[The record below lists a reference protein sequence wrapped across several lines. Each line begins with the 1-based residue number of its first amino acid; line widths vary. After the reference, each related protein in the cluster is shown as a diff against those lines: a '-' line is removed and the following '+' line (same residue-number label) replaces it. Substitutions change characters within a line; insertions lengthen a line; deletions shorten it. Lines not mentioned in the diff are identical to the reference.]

1 MKSIV
6 FILFVSFSFFQ
17 VSCEQHNHNGHNEN
31 STTKKEVVQNT
42 DLGNNSAKKEVVQN
56 TDLGNNSAIQM
67 QLNNL
72 LLGYFE
78 IKNALVATDGKLA
91 NSKAG
96 EFVKLLAKVE
106 ITKMTIE
113 QQTFYKPLAEK
124 IKFDAEHINETE
136 DAGHQRDHFGS
147 FSNNLFAI
155 IKNFKANKT
164 TVYQQF
170 CPMAFDN
177 KGAFWLSD
185 KDEIR
190 NPYFGDKM
198 LKCGKV
204 TEKL

>member
-1 MKSIV
+1 MKILI
-6 FILFVSFSFFQ
+6 FIWLFSFLFVQ
-17 VSCEQHNHNGHNEN
+17 VSCGQHNHNEHTEK
-31 STTKKEVVQNT
+31 TVAQKEVAKNV
-42 DLGNNSAKKEVVQN
+42 DLGKINSATQ
-56 TDLGNNSAIQM
+56 Q
-67 QLNNL
+67 QLNDL

-78 IKNALVATDGKLA
+78 IKNALVATNGKLA

-96 EFVKLLAKVE
+96 EFIKLLAKVE
-106 ITKMTIE
+106 IAKMTTE
-113 QQTFYKPLAEK
+113 QQIFYKPLAEK

-136 DAGHQRDHFGS
+136 DASHQRDHFES
-147 FSNNLFAI
+147 FSTNVFAVV
-155 IKNFKANKT
+155 KTLKANKV

-185 KDEIR
+185 KAEIR

>member
-1 MKSIV
+1 MKSLV
-6 FILFVSFSFFQ
+6 LILFVSFSFVQ
-17 VSCEQHNHNGHNEN
+17 VSCGQHNHNEN
-31 STTKKEVVQNT
+31 STTKKDVVKNA
-42 DLGNNSAKKEVVQN
+42 DLGKVNS
-56 TDLGNNSAIQM
+56 DIQT

-78 IKNALVATDGKLA
+78 IKNALVATNGKLA

-96 EFVKLLAKVE
+96 EFIKLLAKVE
-106 ITKMTIE
+106 IAKMTTE
-113 QQTFYKPLAEK
+113 QQIFYKPLAEK
-124 IKFDAEHINETE
+124 LKFDAEHINETE
-136 DAGHQRDHFGS
+136 EASHQRDHFES
-147 FSNNLFAI
+147 FSTNLFVV
-155 IKNFKANKT
+155 IKNFKANKV

-185 KDEIR
+185 KAEIR